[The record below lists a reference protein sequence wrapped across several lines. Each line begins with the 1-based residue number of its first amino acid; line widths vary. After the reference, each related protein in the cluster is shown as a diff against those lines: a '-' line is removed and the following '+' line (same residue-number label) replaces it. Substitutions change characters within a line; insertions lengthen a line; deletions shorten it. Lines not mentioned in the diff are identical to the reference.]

1 MHFGLCIS
9 MLSLLSLFVKVECR
23 LQLEAQRISLS
34 QMHAAQ
40 LELLR
45 EQADARACILELGRL
60 KEPRGAGVCV
70 TLCVRTCIFHCV
82 CVCVCI
88 WGYGARRAIEVV
100 FDLSFMISTMLQ
112 TVDRKQ
118 DTDSQVIQSLLLSS
132 YFSN

>member
-45 EQADARACILELGRL
+45 EQTDARVSTLEQQLGRL
-60 KEPRGAGVCV
+60 NKTWDKGVCV
-70 TLCVRTCIFHCV
+70 WF
-82 CVCVCI
+82 
-88 WGYGARRAIEVV
+88 
-100 FDLSFMISTMLQ
+100 
-112 TVDRKQ
+112 
-118 DTDSQVIQSLLLSS
+118 
-132 YFSN
+132 